1 MGPLKRQLLTGCA
14 LVDINKTDS
23 FPCKEIKHGDTGRI
37 LGEEVHKQ
45 VKCLGRSLFKKKG
58 VTVLLL

>member
-1 MGPLKRQLLTGCA
+1 MGPLKRQLLTGRV
-14 LVDINKTDS
+14 LVGINTTDS

-45 VKCLGRSLFKKKG
+45 VECLGRSGF
-58 VTVLLL
+58 